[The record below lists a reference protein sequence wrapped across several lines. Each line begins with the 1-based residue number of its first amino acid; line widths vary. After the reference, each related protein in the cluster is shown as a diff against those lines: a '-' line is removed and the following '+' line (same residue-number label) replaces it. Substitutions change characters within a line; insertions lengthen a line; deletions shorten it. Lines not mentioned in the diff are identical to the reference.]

1 MNRRMLVV
9 VAGMVVSFVTAVAA
23 DSGRSGS
30 LTGVPA
36 NAKAVGF
43 APASRL
49 SPELRQ
55 VALAQGSTAL
65 ENPEGIIG
73 WYGYGN
79 DTPSPDNAAVPQ
91 AVPTFAAA
99 NPTEAQTRSPRVGER
114 RRSRSQLALNR
125 GR

>member
-1 MNRRMLVV
+1 
-9 VAGMVVSFVTAVAA
+9 
-23 DSGRSGS
+23 
-30 LTGVPA
+30 
-36 NAKAVGF
+36 
-43 APASRL
+43 
-49 SPELRQ
+49 
-55 VALAQGSTAL
+55 L

>member
-1 MNRRMLVV
+1 
-9 VAGMVVSFVTAVAA
+9 MVVSFVTDVAA

-73 WYGYGN
+73 WYGYEN
-79 DTPSPDNAAVPQ
+79 DTPSPDNADMRCSTV
-91 AVPTFAAA
+91 
-99 NPTEAQTRSPRVGER
+99 
-114 RRSRSQLALNR
+114 
-125 GR
+125 